1 MCDHKNCNNE
11 AEVHIE
17 LNIGIKSYN
26 TDLCKKCAKSILING
41 LANNI
46 GFELKSYEPIQDAWR
61 NVDVCNK

>member
-1 MCDHKNCNNE
+1 MCNHKNCNNE

-17 LNIGIKSYN
+17 FNLGIYPYKQ
-26 TDLCKKCAKSILING
+26 DLCKKCAKSVLING

-46 GFELKSYEPIQDAWR
+46 GFELKSYELIQDVWR

>member
-1 MCDHKNCNNE
+1 MCNHKNCNNE

-17 LNIGIKSYN
+17 FNLGINSYKQ
-26 TDLCKKCAKSILING
+26 DLCKKCAKFVLING

-46 GFELKSYEPIQDAWR
+46 GFELILYKPIKDAWR